1 MTSREVAD
9 NLRRIL
15 SLISVLMSMQKIL
28 FNFLHTPSFNY

>member
-1 MTSREVAD
+1 MASREVAA

-28 FNFLHTPSFNY
+28 FNFFAYSIF